1 MEQHILSILKES
13 NTIIIPNLGALTITN
28 QTTGEIMFMPYLKY
42 DDGKLSNYI
51 AEEEGI
57 SSDEAKTKI
66 TSFTE
71 NILNKLTTSGSAS
84 LPGIG
89 TFSKGEDDIEFKHD
103 SNAENTQTIIETSPQ
118 VPASETNEEIQNETP
133 IEEVIEPVQEEQNE
147 TEIETRPET
156 TPEDQTDI
164 TTEDKELDSEL
175 TTPSKEEQ
183 KAALKAEKEA
193 KTKAESEAKAK
204 AKAEKE
210 AKIKAE
216 KEAKAKAKA
225 EKKNKKTLN
234 EDSNSSKPK
243 KKRGIVFWILI
254 LLVLIL
260 GAGGTYVGLNYEDV
274 KDKLPFL
281 SHEKHEEVSEEHD
294 EVSEEH
300 EESND
305 LENNEETTSTESS
318 NETHKTRT
326 HAKSENGAFYIIL
339 GTFNEEV
346 NARGLAER
354 LSMEGVNNA
363 NVIER
368 DGRYSVIYNKFST
381 KDAALSELETART
394 KAKNAWIFS
403 AH

>member
-28 QTTGEIMFMPYLKY
+28 QTTGESMFMPYLKY

-71 NILNKLTTSGSAS
+71 NILNKLATSGSAS
-84 LPGIG
+84 LPGIW

-103 SNAENTQTIIETSPQ
+103 SNSENTQTIIETSPQ

-133 IEEVIEPVQEEQNE
+133 IEEVIEPAQEEQNK

-175 TTPSKEEQ
+175 TTHSKEEQ
-183 KAALKAEKEA
+183 KAALKDEKEA
-193 KTKAESEAKAK
+193 KAKAENEAKAK

-210 AKIKAE
+210 AK
-216 KEAKAKAKA
+216 AKAK
-225 EKKNKKTLN
+225 KKNKKTSN

-254 LLVLIL
+254 MLVLIL
-260 GAGGTYVGLNYEDV
+260 GAGGTYVGLNYEGV

-318 NETHKTRT
+318 NETHKART
-326 HAKSENGAFYIIL
+326 HAKSETGAFYIIL

-368 DGRYSVIYNKFST
+368 DGRYSVIYNKFSS